1 MPNSKDLNG
10 SLFDTVTTHTE
21 MLDDHGHRITV
32 LEKADKEKNA
42 SIDLLTQQFAE
53 ISTNFTR
60 MENTI
65 LKSAQTT
72 QEVMSTQNTQQ
83 WELIKALNAG
93 NQDDRARKHEITKT
107 KMELFWEYA
116 GKVTLALV
124 GSGGFFYVL
133 LEAFSK

>member
-1 MPNSKDLNG
+1 MPETKEATSMFETVKLHG
-10 SLFDTVTTHTE
+10 DT
-21 MLDDHGHRITV
+21 LDDHGNRITN
-32 LEKADKEKNA
+32 LEKADKEKA
-42 SIDLLTQQFAE
+42 ESIALLTREFAD

-93 NQDDRARKHEITKT
+93 NQEERVRKHELTKT
-107 KMELFWEYA
+107 KLEKFWEYA
-116 GKVTLALV
+116 GKITALLL
-124 GSGGFFYVL
+124 GSGSILYIL
-133 LEAFSK
+133 LEQLNK